1 MRKTWLLRR
10 LRTRGDSGLSLVE
23 MVVALVVIGIVLAAL
38 ATALVA
44 GMVAANTAEVRTRA
58 VQLAAKYVEADQSVN
73 WKFLGHRSTDLP
85 SQEFYNG
92 ESLVRLGAD
101 VDSTTVADV
110 PVSGPVSVSYAGTQF
125 NVSTYVTWAGSST
138 SAPNNGSI
146 YAAKKITIVISWA
159 PRDGAHTLTTVAMRA
174 PSRAEMA
181 PPLNATSPISITSAT
196 ANPAQ
201 TLDATGRTSLP
212 VVLTAIT
219 TQAATD
225 VVATYHL
232 ADGTELQ
239 LPLVGDAPMTT
250 WAATLP
256 AGTGPFS
263 AGTLDI
269 TFTATA
275 ASGTQVTYAATLKLT
290 AYVAPSLLLSSPTA
304 LIGSGAP
311 SDAVLQTGDGGYVTA
326 KPLVVSVQTNT
337 APQSITASFPL
348 SGGTQ
353 STPVTLAWDG
363 TAYSYTFPAGTGPV
377 AAGNLIV
384 TFSATPAGGGAPVTT
399 TASVTLTAPSLG
411 AITVSAI
418 TAGSYAAPGTT
429 PTWPW
434 KNGICVNSK
443 TSPATTYQAGPTLYL
458 MVKNIASSDVVSLE
472 LTNISAGGPGPYTA
486 TYVKSDAN
494 GMTFKVALP
503 SSLTIQSAATLNVK
517 VNVWRAADA
526 TILNPSY
533 TGSVPLY
540 WKNKASLC

>member
-1 MRKTWLLRR
+1 MRDMLRR
-10 LRTRGDSGLSLVE
+10 ARAREDAGLSLVE
-23 MVVALVVIGIVLAAL
+23 MVVALVVIGITLAAL

-44 GMVAANTAEVRTRA
+44 GMVAANTAEIRTRA

-73 WKFLGHRSTDLP
+73 WKFLGHRSTDIP
-85 SQEFYNG
+85 AQQFYNG

-101 VDSTTVADV
+101 VDASTVTDI
-110 PVSGPVSVSYAGTQF
+110 PQSGPVSVSYAGTQF
-125 NVSTYVTWAGSST
+125 SVSTYVTWAGSSV

-146 YAAKKITIVISWA
+146 YAAKKITIVITWA
-159 PRDGAHTLTTVAMRA
+159 PRDGSHSLTTVAMRA

-181 PPLNATSPISITSAT
+181 PPLNATTPISISSGT

-201 TLDATGRTSLP
+201 TLDATGKTSLP
-212 VVLTAIT
+212 VVLTAVT
-219 TQAATD
+219 TQAATN
-225 VVATYHL
+225 VVATYSL
-232 ADGTELQ
+232 ADGSQ
-239 LPLVGDAPMTT
+239 QQVALVGDAPMTT
-250 WAATLP
+250 WAATVP
-256 AGTGPFS
+256 VGTGPFA
-263 AGTLDI
+263 AGTLSI

-290 AYVAPSLLLSSPTA
+290 AYVAPTLQLSSPA
-304 LIGSGAP
+304 VVIGSGAP
-311 SDAVLQTGDGGYVTA
+311 SDAVLQTGAGGYVTA
-326 KPLVVSVQTNT
+326 KSMKVSVLTNT

-363 TAYSYTFPAGTGPV
+363 TAYSYTFAAGTGPL

-384 TFSATPAGGGAPVTT
+384 TFTGTPAGGGTPVTT

-434 KNGICVNSK
+434 SNSICVNSK
-443 TSPATTYQAGPTLYL
+443 TSPATTYQAGPTLYI
-458 MVKNIASSDVVSLE
+458 MVKNIASTDVVSLE
-472 LTNISAGGPGPYTA
+472 LTNISAGGAGPYTA

-503 SSLTIQSAATLNVK
+503 SSLIIQSAATLNVK

-526 TILNPSY
+526 TILSPSY
-533 TGSVPLY
+533 TGSVALY